1 MSQHP
6 FFDNSDLRQMA
17 DNKRK
22 TPRRDIPEGDVTAEL
37 ARLSLKERA
46 RLSAMIEVDG
56 DSALRTHLLGVVG
69 TAETGRGALGPKRS
83 VVPERWSQIHVL
95 DRLEEA
101 YGTLAAMPM
110 VTRPKQFGNGMP
122 TAVQDRLTHKDWIDL
137 FESGEL
143 EKMQEEKNRV
153 RRALTAAEITRMDQ
167 ALRWPFDY
175 LAAYPEVS
183 RSVCLKARWSMAGAD
198 IGRRCKALGMNPHF
212 FNRQWQHGLTVIA
225 TRLIQKRVPVS

>member
-1 MSQHP
+1 
-6 FFDNSDLRQMA
+6 MA
-17 DNKRK
+17 DSKRK
-22 TPRRDIPEGDVTAEL
+22 TARRDILGGDVTADL

-46 RLSAMIEVDG
+46 RLAALIETDG
-56 DSALRTHLLGVVG
+56 DSALRTHLLGAIG
-69 TAETGRGALGPKRS
+69 PAETARGALGSKRP

-110 VTRPKQFGNGMP
+110 ITRPKQYGNGMP
-122 TAVQDRLTHKDWIDL
+122 TVLQDRLTNKDWIDL

-143 EKMQEEKNRV
+143 DKMHEEKNRV
-153 RRALTAAEITRMDQ
+153 RITVTAAQITRMDQ

-175 LAAYPEVS
+175 LAPYPEVS
-183 RSVCLKARWSMAGAD
+183 RSVCLKARWSMAGVD

-225 TRLIQKRVPVS
+225 TRLILKRVPVS